1 MSKIVIFTTAKLR
14 IADVQFLSQCGKNS
28 AIKIIKIIREYFNLP
43 ENEKITLK
51 QYQLFYDEPVRNIT
65 ISGNSYQ

>member
-28 AIKIIKIIREYFNLP
+28 AIKIVKNIRKHFNLP

-51 QYQLFYDEPVRNIT
+51 QYQVFYDEPIKNIT
-65 ISGNSYQ
+65 ISGNSYE

>member
-14 IADVQFLSQCGKNS
+14 VADVQFLSQCGRNS
-28 AIKIIKIIREYFNLP
+28 AINIIKIIRLHFGLP

-51 QYQLFYDEPVRNIT
+51 QYQIFYDEPIKNIT
-65 ISGNSYQ
+65 ILGNNYQ